1 MCTSQQQE
9 FEHQQQ
15 PQRKTIKTKPG
26 KIASKPSRLL
36 FEENTSTE
44 GAAQRASELLPSPS
58 QIDPEFLAALPDDV
72 RQEIEQAYKRKDA
85 CGTRARVQAPP
96 SGAPHVPVFPP
107 ERSTEK
113 STGAVQSDEVQR
125 KACPEVTTPPKQVNN
140 TVTILS
146 YTENLGWLHI
156 RCKSLS
162 KKKTL
167 SRDRKRES

>member
-1 MCTSQQQE
+1 M
-9 FEHQQQ
+9 
-15 PQRKTIKTKPG
+15 
-26 KIASKPSRLL
+26 L

-125 KACPEVTTPPKQVNN
+125 KECPEVTTPPKQVNN

-167 SRDRKRES
+167 SRDRKKES